1 MAVIINAT
9 TTTGLTTSA
18 DNSGVIQFQSNG
30 ANTVGISST
39 GYITVGGNQQ
49 IYGPSF
55 SAYQSSAQT
64 VSSSTWTKIQLQTE
78 EWDTASCYNN
88 SSTYRFTPTVAGYY
102 QINGSVGPTG
112 GTEGVCAIYKNG
124 SLYKY
129 GDVSSS
135 VGLGLL
141 TTVSIFAYLNGS
153 TDYVELYVYL
163 PTGSALNTGT
173 GHTQFQASMVRGA

>member
-39 GYITVGGNQQ
+39 GYLTVGGNQQ

-64 VSSSTWTKIQLQTE
+64 ISSATATKVAFQTE
-78 EWDTASCYNN
+78 LWDTNN
-88 SSTYRFTPTVAGYY
+88 NYDNSTYRFTPTVAGYY
-102 QINGSVGPTG
+102 QVNAIVHVGVSATSVQTY
-112 GTEGVCAIYKNG
+112 IYKNG
-124 SLYKY
+124 SNYKSGPFIGITNASLASGVVY
-129 GDVSSS
+129 C
-135 VGLGLL
+135 
-141 TTVSIFAYLNGS
+141 NGS
-153 TDYVELYVYL
+153 TDYIEVYVYF
-163 PTGSALNTGT
+163 GT
-173 GHTQFQASMVRGA
+173 GQAISNSQPNTYFDATMIRGA